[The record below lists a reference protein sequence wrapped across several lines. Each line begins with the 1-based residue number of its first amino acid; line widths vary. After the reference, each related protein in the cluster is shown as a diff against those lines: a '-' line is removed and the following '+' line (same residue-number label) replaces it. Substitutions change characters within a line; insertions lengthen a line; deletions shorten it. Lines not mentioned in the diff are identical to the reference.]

1 VALIAVRISAQ
12 IVARILVRILA
23 AQIAALQNVATPISV
38 IQIVA
43 VVLAVVQI
51 SAQSAAVLTVVQI
64 VVQTLAQS
72 VVLVLAPLAVLPSR
86 VDQLEESRVVV
97 PVPADS
103 RGAAV
108 LCAAPARRVELIRSL
123 ADSFR
128 AFAIRQAT
136 SLAAPSA
143 LDDLQDANRPEAQV
157 PVVTRRQSVE
167 APDHSES
174 YSY

>member
-1 VALIAVRISAQ
+1 VALIAVP
-12 IVARILVRILA
+12 ILA

-72 VVLVLAPLAVLPSR
+72 VVLVLVPLAVLPSR

-103 RGAAV
+103 RGSSRRCTESHRARVPVSKYSQHRVNPQPSLRQPA
-108 LCAAPARRVELIRSL
+108 CAARR
-123 ADSFR
+123 
-128 AFAIRQAT
+128 
-136 SLAAPSA
+136 
-143 LDDLQDANRPEAQV
+143 
-157 PVVTRRQSVE
+157 
-167 APDHSES
+167 
-174 YSY
+174 